1 MCYPFLKYECR
12 RFLNVTSRILLLG
25 YINYLT
31 LSVLAAF
38 RRVFVIATYILQ
50 DFKSKI
56 NIEEDINP
64 FATGNTPVCGWR
76 FEPVHVVLKK
86 ISLRFPSN
94 SEADASELLI
104 NIEEIFIRY
113 LESWSNGRVEFD
125 IKIVRLQ
132 MEVLYAEIFK
142 YSTRVKSVDVINRRH
157 CWLFMANKV
166 WHKVSSK

>member
-64 FATGNTPVCGWR
+64 FVTGNTPVCGWR
-76 FEPVHVVLKK
+76 FEPVHVVLRK

-113 LESWSNGRVEFD
+113 LESWVMNKWQGRIWHQNRPPPNGLIECIPGIGSTICRD
-125 IKIVRLQ
+125 I
-132 MEVLYAEIFK
+132 
-142 YSTRVKSVDVINRRH
+142 
-157 CWLFMANKV
+157 
-166 WHKVSSK
+166 